1 MSTKSTKNATNTHH
15 SQQNVEQVSRFYHV
29 SKFLKCNVNMAKSTP
44 LSQIPRAQGQQ
55 MNPSN
60 NTDPTIIQQQ
70 HQPPQVSVNNDHVI
84 INDEDDNINI
94 EEVLQQEKMTNNN
107 ILSLQQQIE
116 SLKNEIGKKNVDSG
130 SSGKDV
136 VGSSI
141 APSIQPVAMEG
152 GGSSSQQPSIIT
164 KDSLQGVLFHLK
176 NLNYTNIIVTFALIF
191 VMYSDYIDNFLLSK
205 LGETKYEVG
214 IPYIK
219 ALVVALII
227 SVLYKN

>member
-1 MSTKSTKNATNTHH
+1 
-15 SQQNVEQVSRFYHV
+15 
-29 SKFLKCNVNMAKSTP
+29 MAKSTP

-60 NTDPTIIQQQ
+60 NTDPTVIQQQ
-70 HQPPQVSVNNDHVI
+70 HQPPQVSVNNDHVVI
-84 INDEDDNINI
+84 DDEDDNINI

-116 SLKNEIGKKNVDSG
+116 SLKNEIEKKNMDSG

-141 APSIQPVAMEG
+141 VPSIQPVVMDG
-152 GGSSSQQPSIIT
+152 GGSPQQPSIIT
-164 KDSLQGVLFHLK
+164 KDSLQGVLFHIK
-176 NLNYTNIIVTFALIF
+176 NLNYTNIVVTFVLIF
-191 VMYSDYIDNFLLSK
+191 VMYSDYVDNFLLSK

-227 SVLYKN
+227 SLLYKN